1 LNSEIE
7 PIEHTEHEPWANN
20 QKGGKI
26 TSIDQMKN
34 KHPELKWNED
44 GDELLKQ
51 LKGWEGL
58 NHNISIIIEKL
69 RQQRE

>member
-1 LNSEIE
+1 
-7 PIEHTEHEPWANN
+7 
-20 QKGGKI
+20 
-26 TSIDQMKN
+26 MKN